1 MAAALHRYNGSLS
14 AQSLERAVRTLRAIR
29 GRYEMGRNGGS
40 ADLPAYSIQ
49 VALGYADMFWITATI
64 EALEKAISDA
74 AAGSPEHTR
83 GS

>member
-1 MAAALHRYNGSLS
+1 
-14 AQSLERAVRTLRAIR
+14 
-29 GRYEMGRNGGS
+29 MGRNGGS

-74 AAGSPEHTR
+74 AAGSPGHTR